1 MATSAL
7 LSVKNVTKMYSLGR
21 RFWKRPFAAVDNV
34 TFEIASS
41 KPMILTLAGESG
53 SGKTTLGNM
62 ILGRTKP
69 TAGEIMFKGVNVVR
83 QRRRRQKLWFMRH
96 VQPVFQ
102 NPFETF
108 SPLRRIDSYLS
119 STLRQVAQVRNPSE
133 RTKVMERVLL
143 SVGLDYRYVGKRY
156 ANELSGGQVQRLS
169 VARAIMCSPA
179 MLVADEPVS
188 MIDASLRMSVVN
200 LLKDLKDNYQVSVI
214 YITHDLATAY
224 YMSDTIA
231 IMLKGSIVE
240 MGPVE
245 AVLDRPQHPY
255 TQMLIESVPGPD
267 PLNRWTEEVSMST
280 LDIGESVKYGCKF
293 ADRCPRVME
302 VCRRT
307 DPPEISANGGMVKCY
322 LYEDQ
327 A

>member
-1 MATSAL
+1 
-7 LSVKNVTKMYSLGR
+7 MYSLGR
-21 RFWKRPFAAVDNV
+21 SYSRRSFAAVDNV

-41 KPMILTLAGESG
+41 RPMIFTLAGESG

-69 TAGEIMFKGVNVVR
+69 TVGEIMFRGADVVR
-83 QRRRRQKLWFMRH
+83 QRKRRQKLWFRRN
-96 VQPVFQ
+96 VQPIFQ

-119 STLRQVAQVRNPSE
+119 STLRQVAQVRDPAE
-133 RTKVMERVLL
+133 RTRMMERVLL
-143 SVGLDYRYVGKRY
+143 SVGLDYNYVRKRY
-156 ANELSGGQVQRLS
+156 TNELSGGQVQRLS
-169 VARAIMCSPA
+169 VARAILCSPA

-200 LLKDLKDNYQVSVI
+200 LLKDLKEYYQLSVI

-224 YMSDTIA
+224 YVSDTIG

-240 MGPVE
+240 MGPVD

-255 TQMLIESVPGPD
+255 TQMLIQSVPEPD
-267 PLNRWTEEVSMST
+267 PLSKWKDEIPMST
-280 LDIGESVKYGCKF
+280 LDIGEHVKHGCKF

-302 VCRRT
+302 ICRRT
-307 DPPEISANGGMVKCY
+307 DPPEISVNGGMVKCY